1 MSIGTISIFVNW
13 LIQGNFREKLSTL
26 KSNKIALSI
35 LVIFSFHLI
44 GLLWSSDFDYA
55 FHDLKIKVPILALT
69 LVFGSQKVFDSNQI
83 KNILLTFVS
92 AVGVSVGVSLY
103 TYLKLSGE
111 GDSFDLREIV
121 PD

>member
-1 MSIGTISIFVNW
+1 MFSAKAHHHIYFWSAIIIVIGLSLGKIFMSIGTISIFVNW

-55 FHDLKIKVPILALT
+55 FHDIKIKVPILA
-69 LVFGSQKVFDSNQI
+69 
-83 KNILLTFVS
+83 
-92 AVGVSVGVSLY
+92 
-103 TYLKLSGE
+103 
-111 GDSFDLREIV
+111 
-121 PD
+121 